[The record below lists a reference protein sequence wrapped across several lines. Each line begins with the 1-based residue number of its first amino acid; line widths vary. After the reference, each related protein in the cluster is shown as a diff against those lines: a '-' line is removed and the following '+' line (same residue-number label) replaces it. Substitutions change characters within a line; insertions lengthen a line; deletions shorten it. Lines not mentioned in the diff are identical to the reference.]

1 MNSAEY
7 IVRFKGDYS
16 ALAKDLTAIGAA
28 TKKLEDDEV
37 VIKLHY
43 DGNIKEFN
51 KVFDKISNM
60 HPELGIQF
68 QYNVNQKILE
78 EELGKLRKLSEI
90 KLDVDNGDVLI
101 KLNKMVDNVEHSL
114 QKGLSEELI
123 EEQVRDV
130 FKYYNTAIDAGAK
143 KIDIDSATNRLYDV
157 LDLKGKKF
165 RDLYDN
171 IFDQNINKPL
181 KLFEIDGSIDSEI
194 QKAETRVNDIKAVL
208 EDLENRGASKN
219 GLPTEMEKLQDE
231 IKILRAN
238 IGEMQEQLKN
248 LSGEPFSQM
257 TEQIKATNE
266 QLDYTLQK
274 FDKIQKILSRN
285 GIKEINTIGG
295 VVRQWQE
302 DEVTQTNERYTAYNS
317 KTKQTSGAH
326 LAADAEGTS
335 MKLMRSAIQELGDE
349 ADGIIHS
356 HPFKYA
362 AFSDDDIDIFFKLW
376 KDTQGKIWSHA
387 ATTTDEAISIDM
399 SKVDISKQEDILK
412 TIRQQYYEIDEKIKG
427 NIGNRANY
435 IKESAIAVLDSIE
448 SKSPILNDLA
458 SGIKSGLD
466 GMFEKLGDSFSLEEY
481 QDAFDELQHGIT
493 EALSQ
498 KYSSSMGISP
508 DSLYKKVYTA
518 FSPVMGE
525 IENILFDSLNDESQQ
540 AYQQV
545 LKKVFSNPDFLKFGE
560 TSAIKVQALSDFI
573 DWGSI
578 EDSAEEAAKKGAKA
592 LQKAQDSNSPAE
604 LTKPLG
610 KDFGLGYAEGIRE
623 AMPEIVAACK
633 EIVLGAYN
641 AVKEASND
649 TDVYSNTGSVD
660 DFVNS
665 FKASLEKSIPNIQEK
680 IKEVFSNIELGGE
693 DGVFS
698 DFGWKFAN
706 ALTKEIDKGFDEQ
719 YNKDSFTKSIEILL
733 NQAFERVVLD
743 TAVRLLIENIQTS
756 LDDMTSLNPIQIRYF
771 EAETDSLIFE
781 IEGALENHTFN
792 VNLGGTIKDLSTA
805 LNTSADNVRQ
815 TFVDAVKWMREANEW
830 QKVNE
835 QVTHERQ
842 LFFNSK
848 TGEFSNPT
856 VSGDESNVGYAL
868 SHKIL
873 DNAKKKGIVFDTDLH
888 WHGDFDTAAPSP
900 QDIIFDFS
908 NVFDDGISKFV
919 VGAQKELTEIDFSKI
934 AKDRKELASK
944 IKDSIFEDLY
954 GFIDHFKYRLREEG
968 VSQINAQ
975 EAGEQLQDSLLKMD
989 DEDILVWYGKYLA
1002 AELNSEWENL
1012 KDYFKEQAINNIDL
1026 NSRPFDFDKLKD
1038 NKTNIEMMLSNF
1050 DLIDDNQIET
1060 EFGHL
1065 NDDESGFDVS
1075 IFVKRFI
1082 NELIYEVQK
1091 GIDYTAFDGTL
1102 SSVREVVENSF
1113 DNTDLFGAND
1123 VLDKSGFYDYREFII
1138 NRTSDYL
1145 NNVINSIQNLLPK
1158 SEEND
1163 AFQKAGKQA
1172 LYNIIK
1178 GTPLEDAVRTY
1189 SHSEFEQKYG
1199 KPLSNVMSQG
1209 DINNGSNNQIPFSPT
1224 LPSDFQQQL
1233 QTKINESGEYIVKIC
1248 GELVEEFKSRLQT
1261 AIDETGI
1268 YHVDVEGWLV
1278 DGFHDRLQRDIDG
1291 DEKYVVEVKG
1301 KLVET
1306 FKEVLQEA
1314 IDGLGAFPIEVKP
1327 YMRKGREIEEV
1338 DLPGNDD
1345 NSSLS
1350 TTILSQIDEITQAEE
1365 IQTNEVKVSSPT
1377 QEFDNTLQKD
1387 LVYLENYKNTIEEIN
1402 KLKRQPQTGETEKK
1416 IQELQKLAD
1425 YFFGSISITQT
1436 EWGNDGGNFVDQYS
1450 LNYKSSLRTKGY
1462 GDAVDEIWNI
1472 GRNKDKLNVKALTS
1486 EFTGIDEEISRIES
1500 KSEELRQQFV
1510 KDLTESRNYV
1520 KELTSEFQDFVVLTN
1535 DVKTERSPSM
1545 IDVYNADI
1553 DLMLKKFPVLEQ
1565 FRDKFTSRQEAK
1577 EFVKTDEWMDF
1588 LAALPEAH
1596 KYLESIGYDFD
1607 KINEV
1612 SEEAATP
1619 ASADATTSALLSK
1632 KEVVEQLRAELK
1644 LTKKAAEE
1652 LFDAQ
1657 GFDKTNGK
1665 YQIEQQ
1671 AVDKLIASL
1680 KEKKEVEETQDVTT
1694 PTSPVV
1700 NAMQSEAE
1708 VVDRVV
1714 ENEKQKF
1721 DELKNKISKTIP
1733 KAIETKNKAFEKEGK
1748 LVAKIVDDEITYF
1761 EVLKDSVDEVT
1772 ESVNKQQNTV
1782 KDSKPDNKKS
1792 KEKSKKKDDSTQPE
1806 EVNAGRLFY
1815 QVHKSEFDSLGK
1827 KSDVLKDMAKYYA
1840 DLEKSSAKA
1849 YSDAEQKANGLINKI
1864 DKLRSSG
1871 KYTQDF
1877 VNELN
1882 NAENELKIFLSQ
1894 LKNGAIPFD
1903 ELDNKVTIL
1912 ANKIEKTLSQKAFG
1926 SVKLAAEK
1934 SLTNVGLKIDQ
1945 LVAKNSAMGK
1955 EFETRFANL
1964 RSELD
1969 SAKTVKDVSRII
1981 AEVNKLE
1988 SELINAGKTGRSFI
2002 DQIKQRLR
2010 DINSKY
2016 IAQYF
2021 SFQDIIRYAR
2031 QAAQSIIQLNDAFI
2045 ELSKVSNTSLKA
2057 LEADFQSYADIAEN
2071 IGGTITDTI
2080 SATAD
2085 WARFNKIDPLYGN
2098 V

>member
-1 MNSAEY
+1 MGNTQEY

-16 ALAKDLTAIGAA
+16 ALAKDISKINAE

-37 VIKLHY
+37 LIKINY
-43 DGNIKEFN
+43 DGNIKDYN
-51 KVFDKISNM
+51 KKLGEISKK
-60 HPELGIQF
+60 HPEIGVQF
-68 QYNVNQKILE
+68 QYNANKKILDKE
-78 EELGKLRKLSEI
+78 VE
-90 KLDVDNGDVLI
+90 
-101 KLNKMVDNVEHSL
+101 KLNQLTELELDIKENKVQDKLESLADNINSAL
-114 QKGLSEELI
+114 IDQLSKEEISERVKTL
-123 EEQVRDV
+123 
-130 FKYYNTAIDAGAK
+130 FKYYNTAVEAGAK
-143 KIDIDSATNRLYDV
+143 NIDFKSIKNRLID
-157 LDLKGKKF
+157 DF
-165 RDLYDN
+165 SFESDEIADIWAD
-171 IFDQNINKPL
+171 IFDNNEIKPY
-181 KLFEIDGSIDSEI
+181 KLFEIDKSLNE
-194 QKAETRVNDIKAVL
+194 DI
-208 EDLENRGASKN
+208 
-219 GLPTEMEKLQDE
+219 
-231 IKILRAN
+231 
-238 IGEMQEQLKN
+238 
-248 LSGEPFSQM
+248 
-257 TEQIKATNE
+257 
-266 QLDYTLQK
+266 
-274 FDKIQKILSRN
+274 
-285 GIKEINTIGG
+285 
-295 VVRQWQE
+295 
-302 DEVTQTNERYTAYNS
+302 S
-317 KTKQTSGAH
+317 KTKIGISEIEAEMSRLEKLGAKKTQLPSEFEELQEKVKILNSNFNEMNERLKSLSGKEFINMKREVDDINDSLYITLNRLSEIEKYLKIPQKDDYVDRVIYRAVSSH
-326 LAADAEGTS
+326 NGNIRPFVSENSIYNGTF
-335 MKLMRSAIQELGDE
+335 AT
-349 ADGIIHS
+349 
-356 HPFKYA
+356 
-362 AFSDDDIDIFFKLW
+362 DDIDVGKNYTEEKDYGYLYKATIRAKRSEIYEIIDPGSTWNKVLNLGKKEDAASREITSVYKDINDCYDELIDLVGDNEELKMKILNFKENRLKMGDDYSYDGTIDEDYLNYFLETGSGSVKSWLDEFESVINDKLKEAGVSEDKLDEITKRLKERVKRFFEISQ
-376 KDTQGKIWSHA
+376 DTSNMYGIHYTDVFGKIGAQLGYKLVDMYTNDSDKDAHSYFIA
-387 ATTTDEAISIDM
+387 DSGIIQGNPRLIGKHNTNSDNDSAQDAYIPIKINESQLNQIYDVDDLKEYISILD
-399 SKVDISKQEDILK
+399 SAKVKEELFLQLLD
-412 TIRQQYYEIDEKIKG
+412 KIKEYGGVG
-427 NIGNRANY
+427 N
-435 IKESAIAVLDSIE
+435 L
-448 SKSPILNDLA
+448 
-458 SGIKSGLD
+458 
-466 GMFEKLGDSFSLEEY
+466 
-481 QDAFDELQHGIT
+481 
-493 EALSQ
+493 
-498 KYSSSMGISP
+498 
-508 DSLYKKVYTA
+508 
-518 FSPVMGE
+518 
-525 IENILFDSLNDESQQ
+525 DESSV
-540 AYQQV
+540 A
-545 LKKVFSNPDFLKFGE
+545 K
-560 TSAIKVQALSDFI
+560 LSDIASANGYQFN
-573 DWGSI
+573 S
-578 EDSAEEAAKKGAKA
+578 EELTDSAAEAAKKAADAIK
-592 LQKAQDSNSPAE
+592 KAQDSNSPA
-604 LTKPLG
+604 
-610 KDFGLGYAEGIRE
+610 D
-623 AMPEIVAACK
+623 
-633 EIVLGAYN
+633 
-641 AVKEASND
+641 
-649 TDVYSNTGSVD
+649 
-660 DFVNS
+660 
-665 FKASLEKSIPNIQEK
+665 
-680 IKEVFSNIELGGE
+680 
-693 DGVFS
+693 
-698 DFGWKFAN
+698 
-706 ALTKEIDKGFDEQ
+706 
-719 YNKDSFTKSIEILL
+719 
-733 NQAFERVVLD
+733 
-743 TAVRLLIENIQTS
+743 
-756 LDDMTSLNPIQIRYF
+756 
-771 EAETDSLIFE
+771 
-781 IEGALENHTFN
+781 
-792 VNLGGTIKDLSTA
+792 
-805 LNTSADNVRQ
+805 
-815 TFVDAVKWMREANEW
+815 
-830 QKVNE
+830 
-835 QVTHERQ
+835 
-842 LFFNSK
+842 
-848 TGEFSNPT
+848 
-856 VSGDESNVGYAL
+856 
-868 SHKIL
+868 
-873 DNAKKKGIVFDTDLH
+873 
-888 WHGDFDTAAPSP
+888 
-900 QDIIFDFS
+900 
-908 NVFDDGISKFV
+908 
-919 VGAQKELTEIDFSKI
+919 
-934 AKDRKELASK
+934 
-944 IKDSIFEDLY
+944 
-954 GFIDHFKYRLREEG
+954 
-968 VSQINAQ
+968 
-975 EAGEQLQDSLLKMD
+975 
-989 DEDILVWYGKYLA
+989 
-1002 AELNSEWENL
+1002 
-1012 KDYFKEQAINNIDL
+1012 
-1026 NSRPFDFDKLKD
+1026 
-1038 NKTNIEMMLSNF
+1038 
-1050 DLIDDNQIET
+1050 
-1060 EFGHL
+1060 
-1065 NDDESGFDVS
+1065 
-1075 IFVKRFI
+1075 
-1082 NELIYEVQK
+1082 
-1091 GIDYTAFDGTL
+1091 
-1102 SSVREVVENSF
+1102 
-1113 DNTDLFGAND
+1113 
-1123 VLDKSGFYDYREFII
+1123 
-1138 NRTSDYL
+1138 
-1145 NNVINSIQNLLPK
+1145 
-1158 SEEND
+1158 
-1163 AFQKAGKQA
+1163 
-1172 LYNIIK
+1172 
-1178 GTPLEDAVRTY
+1178 
-1189 SHSEFEQKYG
+1189 
-1199 KPLSNVMSQG
+1199 
-1209 DINNGSNNQIPFSPT
+1209 
-1224 LPSDFQQQL
+1224 DFQQQL
-1233 QTKINESGEYIVKIC
+1233 QNTINEAGEYVVKVY

-1268 YHVDVEGWLV
+1268 YHVDIEGWLV

-1327 YMRKGREIEEV
+1327 YMRKGGEIEEV
-1338 DLPGNDD
+1338 DLPGNNGD
-1345 NSSLS
+1345 NG
-1350 TTILSQIDEITQAEE
+1350 TTEE
-1365 IQTNEVKVSSPT
+1365 IAETKSSPT

-1402 KLKRQPQTGETEKK
+1402 QLKLQPQTDETEKK

-1472 GRNKDKLNVKALTS
+1472 GKNKDKLNVKALTS
-1486 EFTGIDEEISRIES
+1486 EFNGIDEEISRIES

-1520 KELTSEFQDFVVLTN
+1520 KELTSKFQEFVVWTN
-1535 DVKTERSPSM
+1535 DVKTERSPSV

-1553 DLMLKKFPVLEQ
+1553 DLILKKFPVLEQ

-1588 LAALPEAH
+1588 LATLPEAH

-1612 SEEAATP
+1612 SEEMATP
-1619 ASADATTSALLSK
+1619 ESTDATTSALLSK

-1772 ESVNKQQNTV
+1772 ESVNKQQNIV

-1864 DKLRSSG
+1864 DKLRSSD

-1882 NAENELKIFLSQ
+1882 NAKNELKIFLSQ
-1894 LKNGAIPFD
+1894 LENGTIPFD

-1969 SAKTVKDVSRII
+1969 SAKTVEDVSRII

-2031 QAAQSIIQLNDAFI
+2031 QAAQSVIQLNDAFI